1 MNWGLLEH
9 NEKKVFKIHVGD
21 MSKEEVETLVRK
33 LMKQYNRDYFMEE
46 RRNKLDKIVNKMSKN
61 LDSK

>member
-1 MNWGLLEH
+1 MDWGLLEH
-9 NEKKVFKIHVGD
+9 NEKKVFKIEVGNL
-21 MSKEEVETLVRK
+21 SKEEVETLVRK